1 MTISI
6 RRTGLSATL
15 LALSALPRPAAA
27 QSDTDA
33 VKAALAGAS
42 AVDVKEV
49 ALSDEAKRKLAVAL
63 GDAFKADAD
72 GKVTLGI
79 GKDLPNPLED
89 PEKIDK
95 ALAVA
100 AAAGSARVVVIACLD
115 ASQGDRLTIAD
126 VKLLAPAAPSEGL
139 RRFALKLRWKYPGLN
154 AWESPSSFEA
164 ARKAAEAGGDDATR
178 QNQLL
183 LALARDMQTMD
194 ALLDRI
200 KASSAAKDDAGTAK
214 AVDALAAMYDRTQA
228 LYGQSGFAF
237 KGSADEQKK
246 QIEIL
251 NAQNAKGIDEMKS
264 VKTSADAKD
273 LAKVQR
279 KAGSLSCSKCHGIFL
294 KPFQEL
300 RAARKIGNGYFIP
313 GHDLQPAEDPDAAA
327 ARDVAAAARKALLL
341 IDAAK

>member
-1 MTISI
+1 MTN
-6 RRTGLSATL
+6 RAL
-15 LALSALPRPAAA
+15 LAALRGVLAAWALPLLFDPSPAAA
-27 QSDTDA
+27 QSDADTLK
-33 VKAALAGAS
+33 VALAGAS
-42 AVDVKEV
+42 AVEVKEV

-63 GDAFKADAD
+63 GDSFKADAD
-72 GKVTLGI
+72 GKVALGI
-79 GKDLPNPLED
+79 GKDLPTPLED
-89 PEKIDK
+89 PEKIEK

-100 AAAGSARVVVIACLD
+100 ASAGSARVVVIACLD

-126 VKLLAPAAPSEGL
+126 VKLLAPAAPSEAL

-154 AWESPSSFEA
+154 AWEAPSAFEA
-164 ARKAAEAGGDDATR
+164 ARKAAEAGVDDAAR

-194 ALLDRI
+194 ALLDRV
-200 KASSAAKDDAGTAK
+200 KASADAK
-214 AVDALAAMYDRTQA
+214 AVDALAALYDRTQA
-228 LYGQSGFAF
+228 HYGQSGFVF

-251 NAQNAKGIDEMKS
+251 NAQNAKGVDEMKS
-264 VKTSADAKD
+264 VKTSAEAKD

-341 IDAAK
+341 IDAAR